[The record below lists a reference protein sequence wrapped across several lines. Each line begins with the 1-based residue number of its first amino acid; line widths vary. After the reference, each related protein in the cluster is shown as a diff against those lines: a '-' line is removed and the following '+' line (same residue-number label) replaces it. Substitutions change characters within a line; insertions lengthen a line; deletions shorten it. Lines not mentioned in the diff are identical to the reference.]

1 MLAQVNGT
9 TLYYEKTGTGR
20 PLVLVHGNGEDHTI
34 FDEAVA
40 VLNRQFTCY
49 TPDSRGHGQSAPAN
63 ELHYADMAADFVALI
78 GALELRD
85 VAFYGFSDGGIVGL
99 LAAAQCHAITSLI
112 VSGAN
117 ITPGGVRPAARLGM
131 LADYLRRRD
140 PKTKLMLAEPHIP
153 DALLGRIT
161 AKTLVLAGAND
172 LIRERQTRRIAAA
185 IPNAKLRILPG
196 EDHCS
201 YVVHSQRI
209 AQLLTDFLGED

>member
-40 VLNRQFTCY
+40 VLRQHYTCY

-78 GALELRD
+78 GALDLRD

-99 LAAAQCHAITSLI
+99 LAAAACPAITSLI

-117 ITPGGVRPAARLGM
+117 ITPGGVKPAARLGM

-185 IPNAKLRILPG
+185 IPHAKLWLLPG
-196 EDHCS
+196 EDHGS
-201 YVVHSQRI
+201 YVVHNPRI
-209 AQLLTDFLGED
+209 ARLLLDFLREE